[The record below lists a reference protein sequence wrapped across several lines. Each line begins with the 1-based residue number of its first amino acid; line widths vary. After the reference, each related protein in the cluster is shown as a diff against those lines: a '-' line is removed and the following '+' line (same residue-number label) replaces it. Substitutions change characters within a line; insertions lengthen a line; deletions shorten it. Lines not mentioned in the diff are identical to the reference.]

1 MGRYLLVTYDDY
13 LISIWYPVAGCVCA
27 QAESKETSRRSEGCR
42 VRNYILAIDQ
52 GTTGT
57 TALIV
62 DHDGSIRGRGYSRI
76 PQHYPRP
83 GWVEHDPSE
92 IWSQTLEAV
101 NQAKRA
107 AGIENID
114 VAAIGIANQRETTI
128 LMDRI
133 TGEPVGPA
141 IVWQCRRTAD
151 RCDQLK
157 AQGLAEIIQG
167 RTGLII
173 DAYFSATKIQ
183 WFLESLPGI
192 RKRAER
198 GEILFCNLDAWLL
211 WKLTNG
217 KVHATDFSNASRTML
232 FNINALDWDNEILRL
247 LNIPRSMLPDVY
259 PSINIFGHTED
270 GIPIAGIAGDQQ
282 AALFGQACFQPGM
295 TKVTYGTGAF
305 VLMNIGDKPVAARHG
320 LLTTV
325 TCSPDKKAEYALEGS
340 VFIAGA
346 AIQWLQDLGLIE
358 EAGESE
364 QLAMATK
371 DTGGVY
377 LVPAFVGLGAPHW
390 DMYAR
395 GTLVG
400 LTRGSGRSQIVRA
413 AVESIAYQVT
423 DVLEA
428 MVTNSGLGLAEIRV
442 DGGAATNN
450 FLAQFQADVAGVEV
464 SRPKVLETTALGA
477 AYLAGLAIGFWKS
490 GQEIEALREV
500 GQQFMPRME
509 VAERQ
514 ALRRGWARAL
524 ERAKGWLIVK
534 E

>member
-1 MGRYLLVTYDDY
+1 M
-13 LISIWYPVAGCVCA
+13 
-27 QAESKETSRRSEGCR
+27 EGCR

-57 TALIV
+57 TARIV
-62 DHDGSIRGRGYSRI
+62 DRDGVIRGRGYAKI
-76 PQHYPRP
+76 PQYYPEP

-92 IWSQTLEAV
+92 IWAQTLQAIS
-101 NQAKRA
+101 QAKHD
-107 AGIENID
+107 AGSEDADI
-114 VAAIGIANQRETTI
+114 AAIGIANQRETTV
-128 LMDRI
+128 LVDKVSR
-133 TGEPVGPA
+133 EPVGRA

-157 AQGLAEIIQG
+157 AQGMAEMIQVK
-167 RTGLII
+167 TGLVI

-183 WFLESLPGI
+183 WLLENLPGI

-198 GEILFCNLDAWLL
+198 GEILFCNVDAWLL

-217 KVHATDFSNASRTML
+217 KVHAIDFSNASRTML
-232 FNINALDWDNEILRL
+232 FNINTLEWDDEL
-247 LNIPRSMLPDVY
+247 LWLFNIPRSMLPDVY
-259 PSINIFGHTED
+259 PSINVFGHTKD
-270 GIPIAGIAGDQQ
+270 GIPIAGVAGDQQ

-305 VLMNIGDKPVAARHG
+305 VLMNVGRKRVAAKHG
-320 LLTTV
+320 LLATLA
-325 TCSPDKKAEYALEGS
+325 CSADGKAEYALEGS

-346 AIQWLQDLGLIE
+346 AIQWLQDLGLIK

-364 QLAMATK
+364 QLAMAIG

-395 GTLVG
+395 GALVG
-400 LTRGSGRSQIVRA
+400 LTRGSGKAQVVRA

-428 MVTNSGLGLAEIRV
+428 MVADSGLRLAEIRV

-450 FLAQFQADVAGVEV
+450 FLAQFQADIAGVEV
-464 SRPKVLETTALGA
+464 SRPRTLETTALGA
-477 AYLAGLAIGFWKS
+477 AYLAGLGIGFWKS
-490 GQEIEALREV
+490 GQEIEVLREV
-500 GQQFMPRME
+500 DQQFTPRME
-509 VAERQ
+509 ATERQ
-514 ALRRGWARAL
+514 ILRRGWARAL
-524 ERAKGWLIVK
+524 ERARGWLTPEK
-534 E
+534 

>member
-1 MGRYLLVTYDDY
+1 
-13 LISIWYPVAGCVCA
+13 
-27 QAESKETSRRSEGCR
+27 
-42 VRNYILAIDQ
+42 VRNYILTIDQ

-62 DHDGSIRGRGYSRI
+62 DRDGIVRGRGYAKI
-76 PQHYPRP
+76 TQFYPRP

-92 IWSQTLEAV
+92 IWEQTLQAISEAKHDARI
-101 NQAKRA
+101 QDAD
-107 AGIENID
+107 I
-114 VAAIGIANQRETTI
+114 AAIGITNQRETTI
-128 LMDRI
+128 LVDRL
-133 TGEPVGPA
+133 TGEPIGRA

-151 RCDQLK
+151 RCDQLR
-157 AQGLAEIIQG
+157 AQGMTEIIRA
-167 RTGLII
+167 RTGLVI

-183 WFLESLPGI
+183 WLLENMPGI
-192 RKRAER
+192 RERAER
-198 GEILFCNLDAWLL
+198 GEILFCNVDGWLL
-211 WKLTNG
+211 WNLTNG
-217 KVHATDFSNASRTML
+217 RVHATDFSNASRTML
-232 FNINALDWDNEILRL
+232 FNINTLDWDDELLRL
-247 LNIPRSMLPDVY
+247 FDIPRSMLPDVY
-259 PSINIFGHTED
+259 PSINIFGYTED
-270 GIPIAGIAGDQQ
+270 KIPIAGAAGDQQ
-282 AALFGQACFQPGM
+282 AALFGQACYQPGM

-305 VLMNIGDKPVAARHG
+305 VLMNIGKKPVVAKRG

-325 TCSPDKKAEYALEGS
+325 ACSPNGKAAYALEGS

-346 AIQWLQDLGLIE
+346 AIQWLQDLGLIK

-364 QLAMATK
+364 QLAMAIK

-400 LTRGSGRSQIVRA
+400 LTRGSGRAQVVRA

-428 MVTNSGLGLAEIRV
+428 MVANSGLRLAEIRV
-442 DGGAATNN
+442 DGGAAINN
-450 FLAQFQADVAGVEV
+450 FLTQFQADIAGVQV
-464 SRPKVLETTALGA
+464 SRPKMLETTALGA
-477 AYLAGLAIGFWKS
+477 AYLAGLGIEFWKS

-500 GQQFMPRME
+500 GQQFTPCME
-509 VAERQ
+509 AAERQ

-524 ERAKGWLIVK
+524 ERAKGWLITEK
-534 E
+534 

>member
-1 MGRYLLVTYDDY
+1 M
-13 LISIWYPVAGCVCA
+13 
-27 QAESKETSRRSEGCR
+27 
-42 VRNYILAIDQ
+42 RNYILAIDQ

-62 DHDGSIRGRGYSRI
+62 GRDGAIRGRGYAKI
-76 PQHYPRP
+76 PQYYPRP

-92 IWSQTLEAV
+92 IWQQTLQATSEAKHD
-101 NQAKRA
+101 AR
-107 AGIENID
+107 IEND
-114 VAAIGIANQRETTI
+114 NVAAIGIANQRETTMLI
-128 LMDRI
+128 DRV
-133 TGEPVGPA
+133 TGEPVGRA

-157 AQGLAEIIQG
+157 SQGMAEIIQAK
-167 RTGLII
+167 TGLVI

-183 WFLESLPGI
+183 WLLENLPGL
-192 RKRAER
+192 RERAER
-198 GEILFCNLDAWLL
+198 GEILFCNVDAWLL

-217 KVHATDFSNASRTML
+217 RVHATDFSNASRTML
-232 FNINALDWDNEILRL
+232 FNINTLDWDDEL
-247 LNIPRSMLPDVY
+247 LQFFNIPRSLLPEVR
-259 PSINIFGHTED
+259 PSISIFGYTDD
-270 GIPIAGIAGDQQ
+270 GIPISGIAGDQQ
-282 AALFGQACFQPGM
+282 AALFGQACYQPGM

-305 VLMNIGDKPVAARHG
+305 VLMNIGEKPVTARCG

-325 TCSPDKKAEYALEGS
+325 ACSPDGKPAYALEGS

-346 AIQWLQDLGLIE
+346 AIQWLQDLGLIK

-364 QLAMATK
+364 QLAMEIR
-371 DTGGVY
+371 DTDGVY

-400 LTRGSGRSQIVRA
+400 LTRGSGRAQVVRA

-428 MVTNSGLGLAEIRV
+428 MVADSGLGLAPIRV

-450 FLAQFQADVAGVEV
+450 FLTQFQADIAGVEV
-464 SRPKVLETTALGA
+464 SRPKMLETTALGA
-477 AYLAGLAIGFWKS
+477 AYLAGLETGFWKS

-500 GQQFMPRME
+500 GQQFTPHMK
-509 VAERQ
+509 ATQRQ
-514 ALRRGWARAL
+514 TLRRGWARAL
-524 ERAKGWLIVK
+524 ERAKSWLALEEK
-534 E
+534 R